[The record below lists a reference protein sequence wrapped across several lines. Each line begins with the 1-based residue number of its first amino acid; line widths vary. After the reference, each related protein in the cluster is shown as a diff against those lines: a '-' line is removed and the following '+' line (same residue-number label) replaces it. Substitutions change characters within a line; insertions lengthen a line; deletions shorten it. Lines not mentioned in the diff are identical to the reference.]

1 MSMSIS
7 SVGNPAW
14 NTIRGVGFTMRT
26 DQLFVQVLVTHD
38 ALDDIERHPS
48 EVGGHLACF
57 NRHRGA
63 IEKVANAK
71 YQRGQ
76 LEEGGLVIVQAGDL
90 KPSSA

>member
-1 MSMSIS
+1 MSMSLS
-7 SVGNPAW
+7 SVANPAW
-14 NTIRGVGFTMRT
+14 NTIRGVRFTMRT
-26 DQLFVQVLVTHD
+26 DQFFVQVLVTHD

-48 EVGGHLACF
+48 EVGWHLACF

-63 IEKVANAK
+63 IEQVANAK

-90 KPSSA
+90 KHSSA

>member
-1 MSMSIS
+1 ML
-7 SVGNPAW
+7 
-14 NTIRGVGFTMRT
+14 
-26 DQLFVQVLVTHD
+26 QQ
-38 ALDDIERHPS
+38 
-48 EVGGHLACF
+48 
-57 NRHRGA
+57 HRGA